1 MNRGA
6 IGSSVVVVGLAVS
19 FAVPSQTPEAAAA
32 PDTNQ
37 ATELPVVDKL
47 ATYELQT
54 LQVPKLAAP
63 APTSVKVS
71 LGGQEQTLELKPY
84 SLRSEDFRVL
94 IQRDASGELEEVQA
108 PPIVTYRGVVA
119 GVDDSVVVASIAR
132 GQVHA
137 SIHIDDT
144 LWYVQPFNELI
155 GISTLDR
162 KHVVYRSEDL
172 GTVPDFCGVDHINQ
186 PLIEAGEHGGQ
197 QAGGGIAGTG
207 LETVEV
213 ACDSDWEFFLANSSN
228 VEFTVN
234 DIETVLN
241 NAEFVYERDVDITFE
256 LTTIVVRTTN
266 TDPYFTFDAFG
277 ILCEFRTA
285 WNSSPE
291 SGIKRDVAQM
301 FTGKNM
307 IGTTVGIAWLG
318 VVCNLNGTD
327 CGVFNNLAYGVVES
341 RFNLLTDFR
350 AALSAHEMGHN
361 WLAFHCDGQNDCHIM
376 CSNLGACGGVFG
388 DNLKFGVTPTNQII
402 AFRNNANCLFEQP
415 PPLLPPFFDDFEIL
429 DNDKWIWNDGAFV
442 TSTGENEPS
451 GIRSLNL
458 DGSSGQYDKDEI
470 RSNFIDLSDVD
481 EAEVSYW
488 TEHRGVEDG
497 ELLIV
502 EYWSSS
508 GNWEEI
514 ETHVSDGND
523 QDNFVFHSHDL
534 PFSARHDEFRMR
546 FRTDVDST
554 NDDWFI
560 DDVLVRELPPCA
572 GDVSDDGV
580 VNTTDLLLVLGNWG
594 ECPGCAAD
602 VDGDGDVNTID
613 LLLLLGAWGP
623 CP

>member
-6 IGSSVVVVGLAVS
+6 IGSSAVVVGLAVGLTT
-19 FAVPSQTPEAAAA
+19 PSQTLQAAA
-32 PDTNQ
+32 PPGQ
-37 ATELPVVDKL
+37 AAELPVIDKL
-47 ATYELQT
+47 AAYDLQT

-63 APTSVKVS
+63 APTTVKVS
-71 LGGQEQTLELKPY
+71 LAGHEQTLELQPY

-94 IQRDASGELEEVQA
+94 VQRDASGELEEVPA

-132 GQVHA
+132 GQLHA

-155 GISTLDR
+155 GISKLDR
-162 KHVVYRSEDL
+162 KHVVYRSADV
-172 GTVPDFCGVDHINQ
+172 GVIPDFCGVDHIDQ
-186 PLIEAGEHGGQ
+186 PLIEAVE
-197 QAGGGIAGTG
+197 QAVGGGIAGTG
-207 LETVEV
+207 LETVEL
-213 ACDSDWEFFLANSSN
+213 ACDADWEFFLANSSS
-228 VEFTVN
+228 VELTVN
-234 DIETVLN
+234 DIENVLN
-241 NAEFVYERDVDITFE
+241 NTEFVYERDVEITIE
-256 LTTIVVRTTN
+256 VTTIVVRTTN
-266 TDPYFTFDAFG
+266 TDPYFSFDAGG

-291 SGIKRDVAQM
+291 SAIQRDVAQH
-301 FTGKNM
+301 FTGKN
-307 IGTTVGIAWLG
+307 INGGTIGIAWLG

-327 CGVFNNLAYGVVES
+327 CGLFNNLAYSVVES
-341 RFNLLTDFR
+341 RFSNLSDFR

-361 WLAFHCDGQNDCHIM
+361 WSAQHCDGQNDCHIM
-376 CSNLGACGGVFG
+376 CSGLGGCEGVFG
-388 DNLKFGVTPTNQII
+388 ADLMFGVNPSNQII
-402 AFRNNANCLFEQP
+402 GFRNNANCLFEQP

-429 DNDKWIWNDGAFV
+429 DNDKWIWNDGTFV

-458 DGSSGQYDKDEI
+458 DGSAGEYEKDEI

-488 TEHRGVEDG
+488 TEHRGVENG

-502 EYWSSS
+502 EYWSNSES
-508 GNWEEI
+508 WEEI

-523 QDNFVFHSHDL
+523 QDNYVFHEHDL
-534 PFSARHDEFRMR
+534 PFSATHDEFRLR
-546 FRTDVDST
+546 FRSDVNSS
-554 NDDWFI
+554 NDDWFV
-560 DDVLVRELPPCA
+560 DDVTIQAVPPCV

-594 ECPGCAAD
+594 DCDGCAAD
-602 VDGDGDVNTID
+602 VDGDGTVDTID

>member
-1 MNRGA
+1 MNRGT
-6 IGSSVVVVGLAVS
+6 IGSSVVVVGLAVGL
-19 FAVPSQTPEAAAA
+19 AAPSQTLRAAA
-32 PDTNQ
+32 PPDQ
-37 ATELPVVDKL
+37 ATELPVIDKL
-47 ATYELQT
+47 AAYDLQT
-54 LQVPKLAAP
+54 LQVPELAAP
-63 APTSVKVS
+63 APTTVKVN
-71 LGGQEQTLELKPY
+71 LAGQEQTLELKPY
-84 SLRSEDFRVL
+84 SLRSENFRVL
-94 IQRDASGELEEVQA
+94 VQRDASGELEEVPA

-119 GVDDSVVVASIAR
+119 GVDDSVVVASMAR
-132 GQVHA
+132 GQLHA
-137 SIHIDDT
+137 SIYIDDT

-155 GISTLDR
+155 GISKLDR

-172 GTVPDFCGVDHINQ
+172 GTVPDFCGVDQINQ
-186 PLIEAGEHGGQ
+186 PLIDVGEHGAQ

-207 LETVEV
+207 LETVEL
-213 ACDSDWEFFLANSSN
+213 ACDADWEFFLANSSS
-228 VEFTVN
+228 VELTVN
-234 DIETVLN
+234 DIENVLN
-241 NAEFVYERDVDITFE
+241 NAEFVYERDVEITIE
-256 LTTIVVRTTN
+256 VTTIVVRTTN
-266 TDPYFTFDAFG
+266 ADPYFSFDAFG
-277 ILCEFRTA
+277 ILCEFRTK

-291 SGIKRDVAQM
+291 NTIQRDIAQH
-301 FTGKNM
+301 FTGKN
-307 IGTTVGIAWLG
+307 INGGTIGIAWVG

-327 CGVFNNLAYGVVES
+327 CGLFNNLAYSVVES
-341 RFNLLTDFR
+341 RFSNLSDFR

-361 WLAFHCDGQNDCHIM
+361 WSAGHCDGQNDCHIM

-388 DNLKFGVTPTNQII
+388 DNLFFGVIPSNQII

-429 DNDKWIWNDGAFV
+429 DTDQWIWNDGTFV

-458 DGSSGQYDKDEI
+458 DGSAGQYEKDEI
-470 RSNFIDLSDVD
+470 RSNFIDLSDID

-488 TEHRGVEDG
+488 TEHRGVENG

-502 EYWSSS
+502 EYWSNSES
-508 GNWEEI
+508 WEEI

-534 PFSARHDEFRMR
+534 PFAATHDKFRLR
-546 FRTDVDST
+546 FRSDVNSS
-554 NDDWFI
+554 NDDWFV
-560 DDVLVRELPPCA
+560 DDVTIQAVPPCA